1 MKKGKRIKPK
11 FPIEYRLLITH
22 RFKEREGKTVTL
34 VALRTVNE
42 FTSFRYEI
50 VAGLE
55 VDGQKIRL
63 KIHGLRAPQVT
74 IPGTGP
80 ALFREEHEQLR
91 ESNRKLKEA
100 QVQLV
105 HTEKLAS
112 LGTLAAGMAHEINN
126 PLAFA
131 MNNVAVLG
139 RKMSFPSGS
148 TATLS
153 QLRARPGTNS

>member
-11 FPIEYRLLITH
+11 FPIEYRLLIIQ

-91 ESNRKLKEA
+91 GLY
-100 QVQLV
+100 
-105 HTEKLAS
+105 T
-112 LGTLAAGMAHEINN
+112 
-126 PLAFA
+126 
-131 MNNVAVLG
+131 VAVSKLDREENVFSVRFDG
-139 RKMSFPSGS
+139 DIVTVESSPRNKFVEIV
-148 TATLS
+148 
-153 QLRARPGTNS
+153 TNEEEW